1 MKPLLHIDPQFYI
14 VPILHLLI
22 GLVNK
27 EWCTLIQFLDEFV
40 ENVSDEEAILKDRHK
55 ELELILSEFCDEFEV
70 LTVNKEVA
78 CMEMDNSDEA
88 KEIYKSSDNRIK
100 YLTIKKRNT
109 TMS

>member
-27 EWCTLIQFLDEFV
+27 EWCTLIQFLDKFV

-55 ELELILSEFCDEFEV
+55 ELEVILHDLGDEVEI

-78 CMEMDNSDEA
+78 CMEMDYSDDA
-88 KEIYKSSDNRIK
+88 KEIYKSSDNRIR
-100 YLTIKKRNT
+100 YLTLKKGNT